1 MKEPVDLGL
10 VPGLRPHQEILPPVD
25 SAPLQSPQV
34 VQQPLLGDVVLA
46 EDVGRAVLV
55 GAGGEVVAV
64 PSPLAGR
71 HQLAE
76 GGPRGPSG
84 CGWQAAAGP
93 YCPGGVHRGDVGR
106 GEAAAGFRVV
116 AAAAVGHL

>member
-1 MKEPVDLGL
+1 MKEPVDLSL
-10 VPGLRPHQEILPPVD
+10 VPGPRPHQEVLPPVN
-25 SAPLQSPQV
+25 SPPLQGSQV
-34 VQQPLLGDVVLA
+34 VQQPLLSDVVLA

-76 GGPRGPSG
+76 GGPGGPSG
-84 CGWQAAAGP
+84 GGWQATAGS
-93 YCPGGVHRGDVGR
+93 CPGGVPEEVGR
-106 GEAAAGFRVV
+106 GEAAGFRT
-116 AAAAVGHL
+116 AAAAGHL